1 MIEQYFE
8 RLLRILVKET
18 TLQEKFLT
26 ILAEERSC
34 IVKLQTKPLEEI
46 QKKKEK
52 LLAEI
57 SSHAKERSQVL
68 LDLGVPPPTKH
79 KEPVKLTDL
88 IQSCESIKTKNALE
102 KVCKELK
109 ESASSTKKLNTEN
122 GDLLKRSLGL
132 VSNTIS
138 IINARPSIEDNNYKR
153 NGKTSS
159 ESLTPTLNTSP
170 ISSFKRSA

>member
-1 MIEQYFE
+1 MIEQHFE
-8 RLLRILVKET
+8 KLLRILVKET
-18 TLQEKFLT
+18 RLQEKFLH
-26 ILAEERSC
+26 ILAEERNC
-34 IVKLQTKPLEEI
+34 IVKLQTRPLEEI

-52 LLAEI
+52 LLTEI

-68 LDLGVPPPTKH
+68 ADLGVPPPSKH

-88 IQSCESIKTKNALE
+88 IQSCENRNTKTALE
-102 KVCKELK
+102 KVCKDLK
-109 ESASSTKKLNTEN
+109 ECASSTKKLNTEN

-159 ESLTPTLNTSP
+159 ESAAPPLNTSP